1 VWKEREP
8 VRLKTAVGLV
18 DIEDFCRI
26 MKAKK
31 GNKYKEMKEWY
42 GEDYDPEKF
51 DADKV
56 KFDNPQ
62 TRLEQMQEN

>member
-1 VWKEREP
+1 
-8 VRLKTAVGLV
+8 
-18 DIEDFCRI
+18 

-31 GNKYKEMKEWY
+31 GNKLKRWKENGMEKITS
-42 GEDYDPEKF
+42 EKF